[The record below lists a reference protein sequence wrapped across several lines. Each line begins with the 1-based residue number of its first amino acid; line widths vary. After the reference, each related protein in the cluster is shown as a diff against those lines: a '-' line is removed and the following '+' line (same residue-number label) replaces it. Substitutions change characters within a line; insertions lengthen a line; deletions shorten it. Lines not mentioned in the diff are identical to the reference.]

1 MKLQETKVKSQ
12 EMSKFLF
19 TPSGEKTFKSIA
31 REFNKEK
38 DCYEIVVKNE
48 IDIQEEIQRSSN
60 ATDLAI
66 LKRKYQL
73 TGEIPAQTG
82 GYGDV
87 EQDLTMLPDNIH
99 DLYKARNKL
108 QARFEQL
115 DPELIRAYG
124 DFDNF
129 VTSIYR
135 GVVPEAVKIYQQNK
149 ATAAELKKIKESEV
163 KE

>member
-1 MKLQETKVKSQ
+1 MKSNETKVKLTEQ
-12 EMSKFLF
+12 PNFLF
-19 TPSGEKTFKSIA
+19 TPAGCNKIKSIA

-60 ATDLAI
+60 ATDLA
-66 LKRKYQL
+66 LLRRKYQL
-73 TGEIPAQTG
+73 TGEIPANTG
-82 GYGDV
+82 GYGDI

-99 DLYKARNKL
+99 ELYKARNKL
-108 QARFEQL
+108 QERFNKL
-115 DPELIRAYG
+115 DPELVRAYG

-129 VTSIYR
+129 VSSIYK
-135 GVVPEAVKIYQQNK
+135 GKIPAEVQDYYKNQ
-149 ATAAELKKIKESEV
+149 ATAKKLKELQESEV